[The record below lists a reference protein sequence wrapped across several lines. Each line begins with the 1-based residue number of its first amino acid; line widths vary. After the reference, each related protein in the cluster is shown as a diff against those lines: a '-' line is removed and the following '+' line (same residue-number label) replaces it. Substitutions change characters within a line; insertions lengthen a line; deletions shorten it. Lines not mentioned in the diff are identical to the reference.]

1 MQICGIA
8 IEKVKKNMLTAGVVI
23 FEGLRMRQ
31 AKQFIDDCLKTTPS
45 DKGLWECYLIKLRKS
60 RSFWMDA

>member
-45 DKGLWECYLIKLRKS
+45 DKGL
-60 RSFWMDA
+60 